1 MLRSIRGESASLAD
15 DDKRNTGRWNRFSGI
30 GKIIAMKNQDEV
42 LSAAILARLVV
53 ARKTVA
59 AKMAQHGLREQDGW
73 RIAEELRTSPYG
85 TQFVLRPIHTRLDS
99 PGFEATV
106 TIDNDGCPR

>member
-1 MLRSIRGESASLAD
+1 ME
-15 DDKRNTGRWNRFSGI
+15 
-30 GKIIAMKNQDEV
+30 NQDEV
-42 LSAAILARLVV
+42 LSAAVLARLIS
-53 ARKTVA
+53 ARQSIA

-73 RIAEELRTSPYG
+73 RISEELRNSPQG

-106 TIDNDGCPR
+106 TIDNDGCPC